1 MTQKPRRG
9 CLPSWTDQGSEM
21 GRRKKKSREEREGA
35 DRKFKGQPRNKRW
48 KILAWFRR
56 HRDPQTAAVP
66 LAESSEGTRVT
77 LTFSIWRKVASAPSF
92 FCSSSIP
99 SFSIYCT
106 PPSRLSCGGFG
117 GTWQSDETPPSQA
130 WRTAQDAGVLAC

>member
-1 MTQKPRRG
+1 MTRKPRRG

-56 HRDPQTAAVP
+56 PREPQTAAVP
-66 LAESSEGTRVT
+66 LQKALKVPGSLSPFPSGGKWSVPSS
-77 LTFSIWRKVASAPSF
+77 
-92 FCSSSIP
+92 FCSSSVP
-99 SFSIYCT
+99 SFSVYCM
-106 PPSRLSCGGFG
+106 PPSRLSHGGFG
-117 GTWQSDETPPSQA
+117 GTRQSDETPPSQA
-130 WRTAQDAGVLAC
+130 WRTAQEAGVLAC